1 MKKIILIGALFL
13 TSFTFNATYYGEN
26 FNGNVTF
33 SGEKF
38 DMNKMTAA
46 SNHFPIGTKL
56 KVTNI
61 ENGKSVIVRVND
73 KGNFDRYTIDLSKG
87 AFKKIADLKT
97 GRIKIKV
104 NIIKW
109 K

>member
-1 MKKIILIGALFL
+1 MKKLILIGALFL

-56 KVTNI
+56 KVTNKA
-61 ENGKSVIVRVND
+61 NGKCVIVRIND
-73 KGNFDRYTIDLSKG
+73 KGAMSKYTIDLSKG
-87 AFKKIADLKT
+87 AFKRIADLKT
-97 GRIKIKV
+97 GIIDVNVKVIK
-104 NIIKW
+104 
-109 K
+109 

>member
-1 MKKIILIGALFL
+1 MKKLILIGALFL
-13 TSFTFNATYYGEN
+13 TSFTFNATYYGDN
-26 FNGNVTF
+26 FHGNVTF

-73 KGNFDRYTIDLSKG
+73 KGSMDKYIIDLSKG
-87 AFKKIADLKT
+87 AFKKIAELKT
-97 GRIKIKV
+97 GIIDVKVKVIK
-104 NIIKW
+104 
-109 K
+109 

>member
-13 TSFTFNATYYGEN
+13 TSFTFNATYYGDN
-26 FNGNVTF
+26 FHGNVTF

-46 SNHFPIGTKL
+46 SNHFPIGTKI
-56 KVTNI
+56 KVTNK
-61 ENGKSVIVRVND
+61 ENGKSVIVRIND
-73 KGNFDRYTIDLSKG
+73 KGAMSKYTIDLSKG
-87 AFKKIADLKT
+87 AFKRIAELKT
-97 GRIKIKV
+97 GIIDVKV
-104 NIIKW
+104 KVV

>member
-1 MKKIILIGALFL
+1 MKKVILIGALFL

-38 DMNKMTAA
+38 NMNKMTAA

-56 KVTNI
+56 KVTNK
-61 ENGKSVIVRVND
+61 ENGKSVIVRIND
-73 KGNFDRYTIDLSKG
+73 RGNMSKYTIDLSKA
-87 AFKKIADLKT
+87 AFKRIADLKT
-97 GRIKIKV
+97 GVIDVKVKVIK
-104 NIIKW
+104 
-109 K
+109 

>member
-1 MKKIILIGALFL
+1 MTKIVLIVGWLL
-13 TSFTFNATYYGEN
+13 TTSLTFQSTWYGDS
-26 FNGNVTF
+26 FNGNRTF

-97 GRIKIKV
+97 GIIDVNVKVIK
-104 NIIKW
+104 
-109 K
+109 

>member
-26 FNGNVTF
+26 FHGNVTF

-56 KVTNI
+56 KVTNK
-61 ENGKSVIVRVND
+61 ENGKSVIVRIND
-73 KGNFDRYTIDLSKG
+73 KGAMSKYTIDLSKG
-87 AFKKIADLKT
+87 AFKRIAELKT
-97 GRIKIKV
+97 GIIDVKVKVIK
-104 NIIKW
+104 
-109 K
+109 

>member
-1 MKKIILIGALFL
+1 MKKVILIGALFL
-13 TSFTFNATYYGEN
+13 TSFTFNETYYGEN
-26 FNGNVTF
+26 FQGNVTF

-73 KGNFDRYTIDLSKG
+73 KGNMDKYTIDLSKA
-87 AFKKIADLKT
+87 AFKRIADLKT
-97 GRIKIKV
+97 GVIDVKV
-104 NIIKW
+104 KVV

>member
-1 MKKIILIGALFL
+1 MKKILLIITIYFSLCSW
-13 TSFTFNATYYGEN
+13 TVTWYGGK
-26 FNGNVTF
+26 FNGNYTY

-56 KVTNI
+56 KVTNK

-73 KGNFDRYTIDLSKG
+73 KGAMSKYTIDLSKA
-87 AFKKIADLKT
+87 AFKRIADLKT
-97 GRIKIKV
+97 GVIDVKVKVIK
-104 NIIKW
+104 
-109 K
+109 

>member
-1 MKKIILIGALFL
+1 MKNVILIGALFL

-38 DMNKMTAA
+38 DMNKMTCA
-46 SNHFPIGTKL
+46 SNNFPIGTKL
-56 KVTNI
+56 KVTNK

-73 KGNFDRYTIDLSKG
+73 KGNLDKYTIDLSKA
-87 AFKKIADLKT
+87 AFKRIAELKT
-97 GRIKIKV
+97 GVIDVKVKVIK
-104 NIIKW
+104 
-109 K
+109 